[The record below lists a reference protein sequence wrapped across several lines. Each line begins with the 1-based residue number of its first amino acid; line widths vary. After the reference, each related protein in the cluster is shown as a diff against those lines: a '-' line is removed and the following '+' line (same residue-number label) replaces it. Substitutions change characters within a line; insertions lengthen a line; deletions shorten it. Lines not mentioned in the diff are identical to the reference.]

1 MNGILTSA
9 LEHLR
14 RFFGWWTSELLA
26 CVPPRLRAMI
36 GARIQQLVIVIA
48 DKTVTFEHIKG
59 KTGLWLGN
67 LDLSQSS
74 PAGQRETVR
83 EIIKDAKLDSAQVV
97 LRLPRASALRRTV
110 DLPAPALENLR
121 EVLTFEMDRH
131 TPFESDEVY
140 FDYHVTSQDL
150 ENKQIKVDL
159 AVMTKE
165 VADRALGLVSGWGL
179 EPDKLALSDR
189 LEGEQDFNLLPRSA
203 TGPTK
208 ASSYRFS
215 GLLGLIIAVLLII
228 AVAVPLQDKKEAL
241 ADADV
246 RLRQARTEAAEAN
259 EMTRR
264 LKEMAERSS
273 FVLAQKRDRFSAIEI
288 LNEVTARL
296 PDDTWVLQFG
306 RRANQL
312 TVSGYSVKSSALI
325 ALLEGSDMLSQVK
338 FTSPVTFDPRVGR
351 ERFNIAAK
359 VPEKPGT

>member
-1 MNGILTSA
+1 MNSVLTTA
-9 LEHLR
+9 LDYLR
-14 RFFGWWTSELLA
+14 RYLGWWTGELIA
-26 CVPPRLRAMI
+26 CVPPRLRELI
-36 GARIQQLVIVIA
+36 GARVQQLVIVIA

-59 KTGLWLGN
+59 KAGLWLGN

-110 DLPAPALENLR
+110 DLPSPALENLR

-140 FDYHVTSQDL
+140 FDYHVTSQDQ

-189 LEGEQDFNLLPRSA
+189 LEDEQDFNLLPRSA
-203 TGPTK
+203 SSPAK

-215 GLLGLIIAVLLII
+215 GLLGLTIAVLLVV
-228 AVAVPLQDKKEAL
+228 AVALPLQDKKEAL
-241 ADADV
+241 ADADA
-246 RLRQARTEAAEAN
+246 RLRQAQTEAGEADQ
-259 EMTRR
+259 MTRR
-264 LKEMAERSS
+264 LQQMAERSS
-273 FVLAQKRDRFSAIEI
+273 FVLAQKRDRFSAVEI
-288 LNEVTARL
+288 LNEVTERL

-306 RRANQL
+306 RRGSQL
-312 TVSGYSVKSSALI
+312 TISGYSIKPSALI
-325 ALLEGSDMLSQVK
+325 AILEDSEMLSQVK
-338 FTSPVTFDPRVGR
+338 FTSPVTNDPRVGR
-351 ERFNIAAK
+351 DRFNIAAN
-359 VPEKPGT
+359 VPAKPGS